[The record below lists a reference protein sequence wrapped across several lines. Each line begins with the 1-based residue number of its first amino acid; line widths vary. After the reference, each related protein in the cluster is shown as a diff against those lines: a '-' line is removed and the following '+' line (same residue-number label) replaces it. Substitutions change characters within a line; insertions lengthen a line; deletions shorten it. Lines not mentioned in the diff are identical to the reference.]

1 MECRKVTVYRAV
13 LHQPQ
18 IRATFEPS
26 KHVKV
31 GGMRRLQTIWRLLIG
46 KSPRISHVNGCLKSF
61 DGIAPDSSWDHRS
74 QDGQV
79 SLWDVQDEPPSFP
92 PWIPIKRNETL
103 PVPCILQLQ
112 VFDGV
117 FFFHFW
123 RLTTFL
129 EFLPDQ
135 WSIHIDTNH
144 QRLVW
149 FPRYAVPSPHLI
161 LFSICIHWYLYSLYI
176 FQWFCH

>member
-1 MECRKVTVYRAV
+1 
-13 LHQPQ
+13 
-18 IRATFEPS
+18 
-26 KHVKV
+26 
-31 GGMRRLQTIWRLLIG
+31 MRRLQTIWRLLIG

-117 FFFHFW
+117 FLFP
-123 RLTTFL
+123 FL
-129 EFLPDQ
+129 EVDHI
-135 WSIHIDTNH
+135 SRISAGSMIDTYRYQSSKVGMIPTLRSAISSYH
-144 QRLVW
+144 LVFHMHPLIPLQPLH
-149 FPRYAVPSPHLI
+149 FPVI
-161 LFSICIHWYLYSLYI
+161 LPLDFSIFPSDIGRDSKR
-176 FQWFCH
+176 FDPPQATGKEANKGES